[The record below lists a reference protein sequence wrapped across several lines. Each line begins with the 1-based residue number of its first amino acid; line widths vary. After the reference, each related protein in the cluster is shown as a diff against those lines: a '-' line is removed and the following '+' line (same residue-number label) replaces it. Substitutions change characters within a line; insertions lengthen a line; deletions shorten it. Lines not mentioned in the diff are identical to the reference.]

1 MRTRHTCALV
11 LAAAIAA
18 TASSAPQSTAAAPAG
33 NPVIVDRVLARI
45 ENDVITL
52 SDVREL
58 AAYQRLAGREPA
70 KEPELLRELIDQ
82 WVVAHDAAAARFA
95 EPPPKQVDAEFNALQ
110 NQVGTPEKFAAR
122 LRELDLL
129 PEDVRKLVAK
139 QIFLDSYLDRKFRAV
154 ARVEPGDVEQ
164 YYNEQFVPQ
173 LKSRN
178 QQIPPLDDVRDSI
191 TDLLIERD
199 ITQRSQ
205 QWIDQARAQLDIEFP
220 KERQP

>member
-58 AAYQRLAGREPA
+58 AAYQRLAGRDPE

-95 EPPPKQVDAEFNALQ
+95 DPPEKQVDAEYIALQ
-110 NQVGTPEKFAAR
+110 NQVGTPEQFAAR
-122 LRELDLL
+122 LRELDLS

-139 QIFLDSYLDRKFRAV
+139 QIFLDTYLDRKFRAV

-164 YYNEQFVPQ
+164 YYNGQFVPQ

-205 QWIDQARAQLDIEFP
+205 KWIDQARAQLDIEFP